1 MSVIITRQRHILI
14 VEDDGDICLLM
25 EILLQSSDVT
35 IRRAKTLAA
44 AQEALEE
51 DQPDVVVL
59 DNRLPDGF
67 GIDLI
72 STIKK
77 KYPAVKVMMVTGV
90 DHAAQ
95 DLALE
100 VGADAFLAKPFTKE
114 QLVQSIRSL
123 LTP

>member
-1 MSVIITRQRHILI
+1 MPVIITRQRHILI

-25 EILLQSSDVT
+25 EIILQSSDIT
-35 IRRAKTLAA
+35 IKRAKTLAA

-51 DQPDVVVL
+51 DQPDIVLL

-67 GIDLI
+67 GVDFIPR
-72 STIKK
+72 IKNN
-77 KYPAVKVMMVTGV
+77 YPAVKVVMITGV

-100 VGADAFLAKPFTKE
+100 VGADAFLRKPFTQQ
-114 QLVQSIRSL
+114 QLQQVIRNL
-123 LTP
+123 LS